1 MLEKILIDAGI
12 GILVELIA
20 SLVKE
25 AEEHI
30 VGRMQ
35 GSKKMGF
42 VLSKTLKFLND
53 NPNIKERFDAV
64 TPTILDVIEEQVKKL
79 INK

>member
-1 MLEKILIDAGI
+1 LLEKILIDAGI